1 MAVDYLQ
8 KPQSFDTLLTF
19 LRLNKSTIENT
30 PFKASITMK
39 KHIYASLFVA
49 VALLAGCSKS
59 EPEPEPAEQVIGSY
73 TVDKYT
79 ETFKWA
85 NDPRESSDTYTFP
98 LKEVYNGVT
107 YETTATLEVAKTAS
121 NIVNV
126 TFAQKIKA
134 SNGQTQNDN
143 STFTSLELKKIE
155 GSSGEFEMLDTGV
168 KIGTIGKNA
177 ILIEDIYNDKDSTGR
192 AYTYTIRLTGK
203 KTQ

>member
-1 MAVDYLQ
+1 
-8 KPQSFDTLLTF
+8 
-19 LRLNKSTIENT
+19 
-30 PFKASITMK
+30 MK
-39 KHIYASLFVA
+39 KYIYSSLFFA

-79 ETFKWA
+79 ESFKWA

-107 YETTATLEVAKTAS
+107 YVTTATLEVAKTAS

-126 TFAQKIKA
+126 TFAQKLTA
-134 SNGQTQNDN
+134 SNGKNESNN
-143 STFTSLELKKIE
+143 STFTAIELKKIE
-155 GSSGEFEMLDTGV
+155 GASGEFDMLDAGV

-177 ILIEDIYNDKDSTGR
+177 ILIEDVYNDKDSLGR
-192 AYTYTIRLTGK
+192 AYTYKIQLSGK
-203 KTQ
+203 KAQ

>member
-1 MAVDYLQ
+1 
-8 KPQSFDTLLTF
+8 
-19 LRLNKSTIENT
+19 
-30 PFKASITMK
+30 MK

-49 VALLAGCSKS
+49 VALLAGCAKS

-79 ETFKWA
+79 EIFKWA
-85 NDPRESSDTYTFP
+85 DDPRESSDTYTFP

-126 TFAQKIKA
+126 TFAQKIKG

-143 STFTSLELKKIE
+143 STFTGLELKKID
-155 GSSGEFEMLDTGV
+155 GSTGEFEMLDTGV
-168 KIGTIGKNA
+168 KSALLVKTPLRLKMYSMEKTA
-177 ILIEDIYNDKDSTGR
+177 QAALIFTPLD
-192 AYTYTIRLTGK
+192 
-203 KTQ
+203 